1 MHGAAPAVPGIEEVD
16 LEFVGDDR
24 GGAPRPAAHLRP
36 ACSATAAG
44 DDARADEHAGHE
56 PPDRRTRTA
65 APVPAFLAPDATTR
79 VIGVSSG
86 KGGVGK
92 STVTVNLAIA
102 LAQAGHRVGLLDA
115 DVYGFS
121 VPKMLGTDHDP
132 VILGDI
138 VLPTSAHGVRCLSM
152 GYFVPDD
159 QPVIWRGP
167 MLHKAIQQFLTDAY
181 WGEPDFVLVD
191 MPPGT
196 GDVALTLAEV
206 MPRAEIVVVTT
217 PQPAAQR
224 VAQRS
229 AFAARRL
236 KLSVRGVIENM
247 SWFTGDDGTRY
258 ELFGSGGGA
267 TLAADLGVP
276 LLGQVPLVNA
286 VRLGGDEGR
295 PVTAVDPDAETAGAF
310 RAITEKLVAL
320 GPARVY
326 RREAQ
331 LALRRARGGPSPH
344 LRFAVSRARARK
356 STTWSRPER
365 LASYMALSA
374 SRRSV
379 AGVAEPSA
387 VVTTPML
394 AVTTTW
400 ASPMATGALSPLR
413 MRSAMSNASSS
424 WSTSAKAT
432 NSSPPKRATTST
444 PRVIAMSRL
453 AISFRT
459 RSPAEWSARSLT
471 SLKRSRSMNM
481 TASACRRRP
490 TWRSASCSFSMNRVR
505 LAKPV
510 SPSCEAWNAICS
522 AISQRSIARP
532 TIPASWSNLCSSSLP
547 KYGMEALISTASA
560 WRGAARASA
569 R

>member
-1 MHGAAPAVPGIEEVD
+1 MAADQSQIEAALNAVEDPELGLTLGDLGLLRTVRPRRRRVLVEVALPVAAWPGTDELAEEIHRAALAVPGVEEVE
-16 LEFVGDDR
+16 LEFVVMTDDER
-24 GGAPRPAAHLRP
+24 TGLRHRLRAGMLGTDDGTGAD
-36 ACSATAAG
+36 AAG
-44 DDARADEHAGHE
+44 GHGHDHGGHAHAH
-56 PPDRRTRTA
+56 A
-65 APVPAFLAPDATTR
+65 APMPAFLAPDAKTR
-79 VIGVSSG
+79 VIGISSG

-132 VILGDI
+132 VIIGDI
-138 VLPTSAHGVRCLSM
+138 VIPTSAHGVRCLSM

-236 KLSVRGVIENM
+236 KLSVRGVVENM

-258 ELFGSGGGA
+258 ELFGSGGGE

-276 LLGQVPLVNA
+276 LLGRVPLVSA
-286 VRLGGDEGR
+286 VRLGGDEGH
-295 PVTAVDPDAETAGAF
+295 PVMAVDPGSETGQTF
-310 RAITEKLVAL
+310 RAIADKLAAL

-326 RREAQ
+326 RRE
-331 LALRRARGGPSPH
+331 LSLR
-344 LRFAVSRARARK
+344 
-356 STTWSRPER
+356 
-365 LASYMALSA
+365 
-374 SRRSV
+374 
-379 AGVAEPSA
+379 
-387 VVTTPML
+387 
-394 AVTTTW
+394 
-400 ASPMATGALSPLR
+400 
-413 MRSAMSNASSS
+413 
-424 WSTSAKAT
+424 
-432 NSSPPKRATTST
+432 
-444 PRVIAMSRL
+444 
-453 AISFRT
+453 
-459 RSPAEWSARSLT
+459 
-471 SLKRSRSMNM
+471 
-481 TASACRRRP
+481 
-490 TWRSASCSFSMNRVR
+490 
-505 LAKPV
+505 
-510 SPSCEAWNAICS
+510 
-522 AISQRSIARP
+522 
-532 TIPASWSNLCSSSLP
+532 
-547 KYGMEALISTASA
+547 
-560 WRGAARASA
+560 
-569 R
+569 

>member
-1 MHGAAPAVPGIEEVD
+1 MAAADQSELEAALGAIVDPELNLTLGELGLVRSVRPKRRRALLEVALPVAAWPSTDALADEIHRVALGVSGVEEVELD
-16 LEFVGDDR
+16 FVVMGDAER
-24 GGAPRPAAHLRP
+24 ARLRQRLR
-36 ACSATAAG
+36 AG
-44 DDARADEHAGHE
+44 MLGIDADADDDEESGHDHAGHGHGHAE
-56 PPDRRTRTA
+56 PMPL
-65 APVPAFLAPDATTR
+65 FLAPDASTR

-102 LAQAGHRVGLLDA
+102 LAQAGHSVGLLDA

-138 VLPTSAHGVRCLSM
+138 VIPTSAHGVRCLSM

-181 WGEPDFVLVD
+181 WGEPDFVLID

-247 SWFTGDDGTRY
+247 SWFTGDDGKRY
-258 ELFGSGGGA
+258 ELFGAGGGA

-295 PVTAVDPDAETAGAF
+295 PVTAVDPDGETAQAF
-310 RAITEKLVAL
+310 RSISEKLAAL

-326 RREAQ
+326 RRE
-331 LALRRARGGPSPH
+331 LTLR
-344 LRFAVSRARARK
+344 
-356 STTWSRPER
+356 
-365 LASYMALSA
+365 
-374 SRRSV
+374 
-379 AGVAEPSA
+379 
-387 VVTTPML
+387 
-394 AVTTTW
+394 
-400 ASPMATGALSPLR
+400 
-413 MRSAMSNASSS
+413 
-424 WSTSAKAT
+424 
-432 NSSPPKRATTST
+432 
-444 PRVIAMSRL
+444 
-453 AISFRT
+453 
-459 RSPAEWSARSLT
+459 
-471 SLKRSRSMNM
+471 
-481 TASACRRRP
+481 
-490 TWRSASCSFSMNRVR
+490 
-505 LAKPV
+505 
-510 SPSCEAWNAICS
+510 
-522 AISQRSIARP
+522 
-532 TIPASWSNLCSSSLP
+532 
-547 KYGMEALISTASA
+547 
-560 WRGAARASA
+560 
-569 R
+569 

>member
-1 MHGAAPAVPGIEEVD
+1 M
-16 LEFVGDDR
+16 LGD
-24 GGAPRPAAHLRP
+24 
-36 ACSATAAG
+36 AAG
-44 DDARADEHAGHE
+44 DDEPADEHAGHAHGH
-56 PPDRRTRTA
+56 A
-65 APVPAFLAPDATTR
+65 APVPTFLAPDAKTR

-121 VPKMLGTDHDP
+121 APKMLGTDHDP

-276 LLGQVPLVNA
+276 LLGHVPLVNA

-295 PVTAVDPDAETAGAF
+295 PVTAVDPEGETARAF
-310 RAITEKLVAL
+310 RAITERLVAL

-326 RREAQ
+326 RRE
-331 LALRRARGGPSPH
+331 LSLR
-344 LRFAVSRARARK
+344 
-356 STTWSRPER
+356 
-365 LASYMALSA
+365 
-374 SRRSV
+374 
-379 AGVAEPSA
+379 
-387 VVTTPML
+387 
-394 AVTTTW
+394 
-400 ASPMATGALSPLR
+400 
-413 MRSAMSNASSS
+413 
-424 WSTSAKAT
+424 
-432 NSSPPKRATTST
+432 
-444 PRVIAMSRL
+444 
-453 AISFRT
+453 
-459 RSPAEWSARSLT
+459 
-471 SLKRSRSMNM
+471 
-481 TASACRRRP
+481 
-490 TWRSASCSFSMNRVR
+490 
-505 LAKPV
+505 
-510 SPSCEAWNAICS
+510 
-522 AISQRSIARP
+522 
-532 TIPASWSNLCSSSLP
+532 
-547 KYGMEALISTASA
+547 
-560 WRGAARASA
+560 
-569 R
+569 

>member
-1 MHGAAPAVPGIEEVD
+1 MAAADQSELEAALGAIVDPELNLTLGELGLVRSVRPKRRRALLEVALPVAAWPSTDELAEEIHRVALAVPGVEEVELD
-16 LEFVGDDR
+16 FVVMGDAERAVLRQRLRAGMLGVDAEAEADGEDEPGDD
-24 GGAPRPAAHLRP
+24 
-36 ACSATAAG
+36 
-44 DDARADEHAGHE
+44 HAGHGHGHGHAE
-56 PPDRRTRTA
+56 PM
-65 APVPAFLAPDATTR
+65 PAFLGPDATTR

-102 LAQAGHRVGLLDA
+102 LAQAGHSVGLLDA

-138 VLPTSAHGVRCLSM
+138 VIPTSAHGVRCLSM

-258 ELFGSGGGA
+258 ELFGAGGGA
-267 TLAADLGVP
+267 TLASDLGVP

-295 PVTAVDPDAETAGAF
+295 PVTAVDPDSETAQAF
-310 RAITEKLVAL
+310 RSISDKLAAL

-326 RREAQ
+326 RRE
-331 LALRRARGGPSPH
+331 LTLR
-344 LRFAVSRARARK
+344 
-356 STTWSRPER
+356 
-365 LASYMALSA
+365 
-374 SRRSV
+374 
-379 AGVAEPSA
+379 
-387 VVTTPML
+387 
-394 AVTTTW
+394 
-400 ASPMATGALSPLR
+400 
-413 MRSAMSNASSS
+413 
-424 WSTSAKAT
+424 
-432 NSSPPKRATTST
+432 
-444 PRVIAMSRL
+444 
-453 AISFRT
+453 
-459 RSPAEWSARSLT
+459 
-471 SLKRSRSMNM
+471 
-481 TASACRRRP
+481 
-490 TWRSASCSFSMNRVR
+490 
-505 LAKPV
+505 
-510 SPSCEAWNAICS
+510 
-522 AISQRSIARP
+522 
-532 TIPASWSNLCSSSLP
+532 
-547 KYGMEALISTASA
+547 
-560 WRGAARASA
+560 
-569 R
+569 

>member
-1 MHGAAPAVPGIEEVD
+1 MAPDHAQLEGAVNAVVEPELGRPLGDLGLLKRVRARRHRAQIEVAVPVAAWPGLEALADEIHRAALAVDGVEEVD
-16 LEFVGDDR
+16 LEFVAMDEPERALLRQRLRADMLGVHAGDAPEHDET
-24 GGAPRPAAHLRP
+24 GGGQAEAHGHGHAHGHGAGAPA
-36 ACSATAAG
+36 
-44 DDARADEHAGHE
+44 
-56 PPDRRTRTA
+56 
-65 APVPAFLAPDATTR
+65 PAFLAADASTR

-102 LAQAGHRVGLLDA
+102 LARAGHTVGLLDA

-121 VPKMLGTDHDP
+121 VPAMLGTDHDP
-132 VILGDI
+132 VIIGDI
-138 VLPTSAHGVRCLSM
+138 VIPTAAHGVRCLSM

-167 MLHKAIQQFLTDAY
+167 MLHKAIQQFLSDAY
-181 WGEPDFVLVD
+181 WGEPDFLLVD

-267 TLAADLGVP
+267 RLASDLGVP

-295 PVTAVDPDAETAGAF
+295 PVMAADPDSETAQSFQGIA
-310 RAITEKLVAL
+310 EKLAAL

-326 RREAQ
+326 RRE
-331 LALRRARGGPSPH
+331 LTLR
-344 LRFAVSRARARK
+344 
-356 STTWSRPER
+356 
-365 LASYMALSA
+365 
-374 SRRSV
+374 
-379 AGVAEPSA
+379 
-387 VVTTPML
+387 
-394 AVTTTW
+394 
-400 ASPMATGALSPLR
+400 
-413 MRSAMSNASSS
+413 
-424 WSTSAKAT
+424 
-432 NSSPPKRATTST
+432 
-444 PRVIAMSRL
+444 
-453 AISFRT
+453 
-459 RSPAEWSARSLT
+459 
-471 SLKRSRSMNM
+471 
-481 TASACRRRP
+481 
-490 TWRSASCSFSMNRVR
+490 
-505 LAKPV
+505 
-510 SPSCEAWNAICS
+510 
-522 AISQRSIARP
+522 
-532 TIPASWSNLCSSSLP
+532 
-547 KYGMEALISTASA
+547 
-560 WRGAARASA
+560 
-569 R
+569 

>member
-1 MHGAAPAVPGIEEVD
+1 MAADHAQLEAALAAVEEPELGLTLGELGLVRSVRSRRRRLQIEVAVPIAAWPSIDELAEAVHGAAASVPGVDAVD
-16 LEFVGDDR
+16 LEFVVMTEEERVALRHILRGRMLGD
-24 GGAPRPAAHLRP
+24 
-36 ACSATAAG
+36 AAG
-44 DDARADEHAGHE
+44 EDAPSDEHAGHAHAGHAHGQGH
-56 PPDRRTRTA
+56 A
-65 APVPAFLAPDATTR
+65 APVPTFLAPDAKTR

-92 STVTVNLAIA
+92 STVTVNLAVA
-102 LAQAGHRVGLLDA
+102 LARAGHRVGLLDA

-236 KLSVRGVIENM
+236 KLSVRGVVENM

-295 PVTAVDPDAETAGAF
+295 PVTAVDPDGETARAF
-310 RAITEKLVAL
+310 RAIAERLVAL

-326 RREAQ
+326 RRE
-331 LALRRARGGPSPH
+331 LSLR
-344 LRFAVSRARARK
+344 
-356 STTWSRPER
+356 
-365 LASYMALSA
+365 
-374 SRRSV
+374 
-379 AGVAEPSA
+379 
-387 VVTTPML
+387 
-394 AVTTTW
+394 
-400 ASPMATGALSPLR
+400 
-413 MRSAMSNASSS
+413 
-424 WSTSAKAT
+424 
-432 NSSPPKRATTST
+432 
-444 PRVIAMSRL
+444 
-453 AISFRT
+453 
-459 RSPAEWSARSLT
+459 
-471 SLKRSRSMNM
+471 
-481 TASACRRRP
+481 
-490 TWRSASCSFSMNRVR
+490 
-505 LAKPV
+505 
-510 SPSCEAWNAICS
+510 
-522 AISQRSIARP
+522 
-532 TIPASWSNLCSSSLP
+532 
-547 KYGMEALISTASA
+547 
-560 WRGAARASA
+560 
-569 R
+569 